1 MTDSLVAFYDELFF
15 HSLHTRDKKKTPCC
29 YFGQDFFGHCLFLFA
44 FPSISMLLFLRVT
57 TPALAKSTEKQ
68 SDTSPVQMCNYN
80 RISLMGG
87 VEEKKKRERKKEGGK
102 KNLSKKSP
110 RDHSSIYLTKLQL
123 KTVSACI
130 I

>member
-1 MTDSLVAFYDELFF
+1 MLLFW
-15 HSLHTRDKKKTPCC
+15 T
-29 YFGQDFFGHCLFLFA
+29 GFFGHCLFLFA

-87 VEEKKKRERKKEGGK
+87 VKGKKKKKDRKKEGEK
-102 KNLSKKSP
+102 K
-110 RDHSSIYLTKLQL
+110 KL
-123 KTVSACI
+123 I
-130 I
+130 

>member
-1 MTDSLVAFYDELFF
+1 
-15 HSLHTRDKKKTPCC
+15 
-29 YFGQDFFGHCLFLFA
+29 
-44 FPSISMLLFLRVT
+44 MLLFLRVT

-87 VEEKKKRERKKEGGK
+87 VQEKKNKRRKKEGK
-102 KNLSKKSP
+102 KNLDKESP

-123 KTVSACI
+123 NTCI
-130 I
+130 SLYHLELMQ